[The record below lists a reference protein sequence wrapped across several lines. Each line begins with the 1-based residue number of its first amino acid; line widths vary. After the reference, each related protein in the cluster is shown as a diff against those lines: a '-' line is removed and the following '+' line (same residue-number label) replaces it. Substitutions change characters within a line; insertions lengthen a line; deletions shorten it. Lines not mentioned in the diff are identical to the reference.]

1 MSEISRVALITGCG
15 KQDGI
20 GAAIARR
27 LAAAGCKLVV
37 TDIEA
42 EGARD
47 RFEPDAGEGAASWRG
62 VTTLVDEICCSGGS
76 ATCITGD
83 ISNVANVEEMVAQA
97 IAAYGSIDILVN
109 NAGAPFSMAHG
120 NLDDIPIDEFERVMA
135 INICGTFQMA
145 RKVAPYLRQQKWGR
159 IVNIAS
165 VAGRVGSK
173 LNSAYAASKAGVIA
187 LSQTWALELG
197 PYGVT
202 SNAVLPGFIFT
213 NRSLSGMRKKLG
225 GAELDQGAIEKMMPN
240 VPVGR
245 PGRAEDVASMVA
257 FLASEEAGYVNGQSL
272 IVDGGNLRL

>member
-1 MSEISRVALITGCG
+1 MSEISRVALVTGCG

-27 LAAAGCKLVV
+27 LAAAGCRLVI

-47 RFEPDAGEGAASWRG
+47 RFEPDAGKGGAEWSG
-62 VTTLVDEICCSGGS
+62 VTTLVDEIASAGGE
-76 ATCITGD
+76 ATCLTGD
-83 ISNVANVEEMVAQA
+83 ISKASDAEDMVRQA
-97 IAAYGSIDILVN
+97 LQAYGSVDILVN

-120 NLDDIPIDEFERVMA
+120 DLDEIAVDEFERVMA

-145 RKVAPYLRQQKWGR
+145 RTVAPHMRRQGWGR
-159 IVNIAS
+159 IVSIAS

-197 PYGVT
+197 PFGVT

-213 NRSLSGMRKKLG
+213 NRTLSGMRKKLG
-225 GAELDQGAIEKMMPN
+225 GVELDQASIDKMMPA

-245 PGRAEDVASMVA
+245 PGRAEDVAAMVA
-257 FLASEEAGYVNGQSL
+257 FLASEEAGFVNGQSM